1 MQAIERMAEIVGISH
16 IDDKIP
22 FQCID
27 TVDCGFYYRKRIEYR
42 VNERNIPAFLLIP
55 KSNAPFPAVLVNHQ
69 HHSQR
74 NWGKSEVCGLVGD
87 PLQAFGSKLAESGFV
102 VIAPDAICFEDRRI
116 SAVGTEENHKE
127 DDWNHFL
134 ALCHGILTG
143 ETLAKIAIEDAIG
156 AISVLNNLDI
166 VDKAKIGCLG
176 HSYGGNTTYFATA
189 FDKRISYAMSS
200 GSVVS
205 YKHRMENSTGIEM
218 SSIIPGFLKEFEVAD
233 VIKEIAPRN
242 FLIVC
247 SDEDKYSKDAPQN
260 FELAKER
267 YISKNAEKNLQIKQ
281 YNGGHQLTQ
290 ERFDYIVE
298 WIVNFAK

>member
-16 IDDKIP
+16 IDDKIS

-27 TVDCGFYYRKRIEYR
+27 TVDCGLYHRKRIEYK

-55 KSNAPFPAVLVNHQ
+55 KSNAPFPGVLVNHQ

-102 VIAPDAICFEDRRI
+102 VIAPDAICFEERRI
-116 SAVGTEENHKE
+116 NAVGTEENHKE

-260 FELAKER
+260 FELAKES
-267 YISKNAEKNLQIKQ
+267 YISKNAERNLQIKQ

-298 WIVNFAK
+298 WIVNFV